1 MEHVQAVAD
10 DGLRYSTSVGALAF
24 WRTVVQDRS
33 NFLQGI
39 LDLLEQNG
47 IRYCAVGGVAV
58 NAYVEPVVTLDLDL
72 VVAVDDVERVRSLAA
87 ERYQT
92 EEFPHSIIV
101 RDPDSGL
108 QVQFQR
114 DPGMAAYIER
124 AAVKEVL
131 GVAIPVAAP
140 EDLVAAKVRA
150 ASDPARRPSKRQKDL
165 ADIARLLE
173 AFPAL
178 IDQVPADI
186 QERLVR

>member
-1 MEHVQAVAD
+1 
-10 DGLRYSTSVGALAF
+10 VGALAF

-72 VVAVDDVERVRSLAA
+72 VVAVDDVERVRGLAA

-92 EEFPHSIIV
+92 EELPHSISM

-108 QVQFQR
+108 QVQFQL
-114 DPGMAAYIER
+114 DPRIVAYIER

-150 ASDPARRPSKRQKDL
+150 VSDSARRPSKRQKDL

>member
-1 MEHVQAVAD
+1 MV
-10 DGLRYSTSVGALAF
+10 
-24 WRTVVQDRS
+24 
-33 NFLQGI
+33 
-39 LDLLEQNG
+39 
-47 IRYCAVGGVAV
+47 
-58 NAYVEPVVTLDLDL
+58 
-72 VVAVDDVERVRSLAA
+72 
-87 ERYQT
+87 
-92 EEFPHSIIV
+92 
-101 RDPDSGL
+101 
-108 QVQFQR
+108 
-114 DPGMAAYIER
+114 AYIER

-150 ASDPARRPSKRQKDL
+150 VSDSARRPSKRQKDL